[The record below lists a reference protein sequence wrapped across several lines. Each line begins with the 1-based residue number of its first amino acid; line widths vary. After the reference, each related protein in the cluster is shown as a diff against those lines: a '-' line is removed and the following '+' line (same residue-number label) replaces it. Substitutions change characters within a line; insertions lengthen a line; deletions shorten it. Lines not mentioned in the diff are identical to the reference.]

1 LLSVEGQS
9 DREPIPIKA
18 FTVYGDASMATG
30 LLNSG
35 NKRLEQAAE
44 TWIERHGY
52 KIFPFFGVD
61 KCVKEKGR

>member
-1 LLSVEGQS
+1 
-9 DREPIPIKA
+9 
-18 FTVYGDASMATG
+18 MATG